1 MTAPP
6 LRTTLVLL
14 TALLTALPVAGCG
27 LSKGPVT
34 VDTNLTED
42 YAQGRLIT
50 LVTNTLGALPAS
62 TSLGVQ
68 NPTPG
73 RGSFPADRTVPC
85 DDSDQTSTGPVNLQ
99 FERWVQNT
107 QPDQVNTDLDAVA
120 AAWQAAGLTVDDTK
134 AITLRVVKMRTGDGY
149 AVIAQ
154 SNDKGY
160 YSVSGSS
167 PCFLK
172 ANAGTTSPVP
182 RTISHPA

>member
-6 LRTTLVLL
+6 LRLTPVLL
-14 TALLTALPVAGCG
+14 TALLSALLVAGCG
-27 LSKGPVT
+27 LSKGPAT
-34 VDTNLTED
+34 VDKNLTED
-42 YAQGRLIT
+42 TAQTRLIT

-62 TSLGVQ
+62 TTLGVH

-99 FERWVQNT
+99 LERWVQNT
-107 QPDQVNTDLDAVA
+107 QPDQVTTDLDAVA
-120 AAWQAAGLTVDDTK
+120 AAWQAAGRTVDDTK
-134 AITLRVVKMRTGDGY
+134 ATTLRVVKMRTGDGY

-172 ANAGTTSPVP
+172 ANAGATAPVP
-182 RTISHPA
+182 HTIPHPA

>member
-68 NPTPG
+68 NPAEGDTHHCHRG
-73 RGSFPADRTVPC
+73 QSHAHGENSLLGQRGSCPELARPA
-85 DDSDQTSTGPVNLQ
+85 
-99 FERWVQNT
+99 
-107 QPDQVNTDLDAVA
+107 
-120 AAWQAAGLTVDDTK
+120 
-134 AITLRVVKMRTGDGY
+134 
-149 AVIAQ
+149 
-154 SNDKGY
+154 
-160 YSVSGSS
+160 
-167 PCFLK
+167 
-172 ANAGTTSPVP
+172 
-182 RTISHPA
+182 